1 MASNGRA
8 DVQMKND
15 RERRV
20 LESQIVW
27 QRETAGHSSTC
38 QANRPKRVPLAAS
51 LANLPKRFSEIPGA
65 IQRIAMMA
73 LPIICLVST
82 RLCATLIVSGVR
94 PSSRVVAIGRI

>member
-15 RERRV
+15 CERRV

-38 QANRPKRVPLAAS
+38 QANRPKRAP
-51 LANLPKRFSEIPGA
+51 LANLPKRFSEIAGA
-65 IQRIAMMA
+65 VQRIAMMA
-73 LPIICLVST
+73 LPIICLLST
-82 RLCATLIVSGVR
+82 RLCAALIVSGVR
-94 PSSRVVAIGRI
+94 PSSRVVTIGRI